1 MLKPN
6 NGFMDEKARIDK
18 FLAIAADAHNS
29 GLLEKPPDN
38 VLSGFSGN
46 RLVGALQR
54 FGRHFAAVSEAVYL
68 EIGVFQGLTLLAT
81 AHANPRLTCLGID
94 DFSLFNESGEN
105 KKIVENRMSSLGLE
119 NVHILDMDF
128 EDGLTRLQ
136 QELPGNDRVGVYFV
150 DGAHDYRSQLI
161 SLLLIKPYLRD
172 DAVILVDDANYPHIR
187 QAIHDF
193 LKSEPDFRLLCE
205 AYTPAHPANL
215 SAQADQQAR
224 EGWWNGVNILIRD
237 PEGILPRRFP
247 PLTPGARDL
256 HFLTHDLFRHR
267 YAELS
272 FELLHRTDDLLGDQ
286 PQGDAVRTELRQM
299 VNRHRQ
305 RHPDRFDHR
314 NTYSDALPGFVLN
327 EPGREQ

>member
-1 MLKPN
+1 
-6 NGFMDEKARIDK
+6 MDEKARIDK
-18 FLAIAADAHNS
+18 FLAIAADADSS
-29 GLLEKPPDN
+29 GLVEQPPGN
-38 VLSGFSGN
+38 VLSGFSGD

-54 FGRHFAAVSEAVYL
+54 FGRHFAAVPEAVYL

-81 AHANPRLTCLGID
+81 AHANPKLTCLGID
-94 DFSLFNESGEN
+94 DFSLFNESGDN
-105 KKIVENRMSSLGLE
+105 KKIVENRISSLGLE

-136 QELPGNDRVGVYFV
+136 QELTYNAGVGVYFV

-161 SLLLIKPYLRD
+161 SLLLIKPYLRN
-172 DAVILVDDANYPHIR
+172 DAVILVDDANYPHVR

-193 LKSEPDFRLLCE
+193 LNGEPDFRLLCE

-215 SAQADQQAR
+215 SVQADQQAR
-224 EGWWNGVNILIRD
+224 KGWWNGVNMLIRD

-272 FELLHRTDDLLGDQ
+272 FELLRRTDDLLDDS
-286 PQGDAVRTELRQM
+286 PQGDAARTELREM
-299 VNRHRQ
+299 VDRHRKC
-305 RHPDRFDHR
+305 HAERFDHR
-314 NTYSDALPGFVLN
+314 NTYSDAFPGFVLN
-327 EPGREQ
+327 EPRLEQ